1 MHKRVGR
8 RKNSPGQAEQQQ
20 QSEFP
25 VIKPPRNPKKSPKI
39 GKVKESP
46 REKMDPVTLN
56 LILREE
62 LNVLTNG
69 FVTRENIVQALEIT
83 RRPIN
88 KRAVYRDL
96 ETILAH
102 EIHLGYLVKHTEKTF
117 ILARIN
123 KDKHYRGTIPLK
135 CSKRKPKPTQRYLEM
150 EADMRGNKPEKYSEY
165 ETFDQEGNFPIK
177 FSNGVRIVKSEE
189 ELKDDL
195 IKEKLINSNLLK
207 MKSKMKS
214 GKVKVKKENN
224 SPCPGVEILPV
235 IVPALV
241 ETLKMEPDVKMEPE
255 DIQVRVQDQKKP
267 LLVPIKPKLKKEAWQ
282 VSITVKEAK
291 PRPVTSD
298 PGHTQVEIKE
308 EKEETLVEEITIVKN
323 EDVSME
329 DASVDELSL
338 ERLGEESW
346 ESKPKRSSRKRKM
359 YSEDSE
365 EETMPDLVPPSLE
378 VTTRT
383 SSGRTKVKK

>member
-1 MHKRVGR
+1 MGR
-8 RKNSPGQAEQQQ
+8 RKNSPGQVEQLQGP
-20 QSEFP
+20 EFP
-25 VIKPPRNPKKSPKI
+25 VLKAAKNLKKSPKS
-39 GKVKESP
+39 GKLKESP
-46 REKMDPVTLN
+46 GEKMDPVTLN

-62 LNVLTNG
+62 LNVVTDG

-150 EADMRGNKPEKYSEY
+150 EAELRGNKPEKYSEY
-165 ETFDQEGNFPIK
+165 GTFDQDGNFPFK

-195 IKEKLINSNLLK
+195 IKEKLITSNLLK

-214 GKVKVKKENN
+214 GKIKIKKENN
-224 SPCPGVEILPV
+224 STVSGIEVVQVPVPIDYVKIDPEIVEV
-235 IVPALV
+235 
-241 ETLKMEPDVKMEPE
+241 T
-255 DIQVRVQDQKKP
+255 VQEQRKP

-291 PRPVTSD
+291 PKPEPATAPAPAEPELR
-298 PGHTQVEIKE
+298 EIKIKE
-308 EKEETLVEEITIVKN
+308 EPQADEETVTVT
-323 EDVSME
+323 ME
-329 DASVDELSL
+329 DPPTEEEDLPTAEKMED
-338 ERLGEESW
+338 ESW
-346 ESKPKRSSRKRKM
+346 DSKPKRSSRKRKM

-365 EETMPDLVPPSLE
+365 EESMPDLVPPSLE
-378 VTTRT
+378 VITRT
-383 SSGRTKVKK
+383 LSGRTKVISLNEEDILSH